1 MKKFLILAA
10 ALLVACG
17 SSEDKQAKLNQ
28 LKAEYTTLGEQIR
41 ELEAEIGKTQT
52 ESTDAKSIEM
62 STIARKPFS
71 RRVTVQGVV
80 DGDEIISLNPRAS
93 GEVVM
98 LNAVVGQTVKANDI
112 LIKIDDKILRK
123 GLEELKTALDLA
135 NTVYERQAA
144 LWKDSIGSEI
154 QYIQAKN
161 TKKSLEDKIASL
173 KEQIDLYQ
181 IKAPIDGTLEVVNT
195 KLGEMVSPQ
204 QPVVVMINL
213 NKLKLVTEVSEAYS
227 SAVRKGDKLNV
238 RFPDINKEYELTITT
253 VSNFINPKNRTFSL
267 EAKLPNGITD
277 VKANMMAKVAIESYK
292 SAEAIVVPI
301 NVIFN
306 NNQGDYLFTVQEVDG
321 KLVAHKKFVRTG
333 MKSDNEI
340 EILDGLT
347 EGDRIVTMG
356 YQTLE
361 DGIEVVVKN

>member
-1 MKKFLILAA
+1 MKKFLLLAA
-10 ALLVACG
+10 ALMVAC
-17 SSEDKQAKLNQ
+17 SSSDDKQAKLNK
-28 LKAEYTTLGEQIR
+28 LKAEYTAIGEQIR
-41 ELEAEIGKTQT
+41 ELEAEIGKT
-52 ESTDAKSIEM
+52 STASAEAKSIEM
-62 STIARKPFS
+62 STIARRPFT
-71 RRVTVQGVV
+71 RRVTVQGMV
-80 DGDEIISLNPRAS
+80 DGDEIITLNPRAS

-98 LNAVVGQTVKANDI
+98 LNAVVGQTVKANEV
-112 LIKIDDKILRK
+112 LVKIDDKILRK
-123 GLEELKTALDLA
+123 SMEELKTALDLA
-135 NTVYERQAA
+135 KTVYERQAA

-161 TKKSLEDKIASL
+161 NKKALEDRIASL
-173 KEQIDLYQ
+173 KEQIELYQ
-181 IKAPIDGTLEVVNT
+181 IKAPIDGTLEVVST

-204 QPVVVMINL
+204 QPVAVMINL

-238 RFPDINKEYELTITT
+238 HFPDINKTYELTITT

-277 VKANMMAKVAIESYK
+277 VKANMLAKVAIESYK
-292 SAEAIVVPI
+292 SADAIVVPI

-306 NNQGDYLFTVQEVDG
+306 NNQGDYLFIVEQNGD
-321 KLVAHKKFVRTG
+321 KLVARKKFVKTG

-340 EILDGLT
+340 EIIEGLA
-347 EGDRIVTMG
+347 EGDKVVTMG

-361 DGIEVVVKN
+361 DGIEVVAKN